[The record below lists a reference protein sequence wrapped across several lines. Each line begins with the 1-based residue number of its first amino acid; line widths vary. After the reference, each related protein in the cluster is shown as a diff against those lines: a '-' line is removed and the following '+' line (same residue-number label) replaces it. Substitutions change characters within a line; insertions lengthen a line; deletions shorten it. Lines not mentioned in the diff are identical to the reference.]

1 MKNCKKIGILFFLGI
16 MVWANIAFFVQAAS
30 ISYEPTSQFYIND
43 FANVL
48 DSSTENDVFNI
59 ARNIEE
65 KTTAQLVVVTVPSLD
80 GDSIEGYAN
89 TLFNQWKIGSSDK
102 DNGVLLLVSSGD
114 RKVRIE
120 VGYGLEGA
128 INDAKA
134 GRILDDTAV
143 PALKEND
150 YNQAIKDTVVQLE
163 GIIYKEYNVEGG
175 FDNYVEGPM
184 EKVPQVIITFII
196 LGVFILLM
204 VLSRGRGIFFFGPF
218 GGGFGGGR
226 FRRQRPEA
234 DSMAAVVLLAEAEHR
249 VGFR

>member
-134 GRILDDTAV
+134 GRILDDTAI

-204 VLSRGRGIFFFGPF
+204 VLSRGRGFFFFGPF

-226 FRRQRPEA
+226 FRRRRPEA
-234 DSMAAVVLLAEAEHR
+234 DSMAAVVLLVEVEHR
-249 VGFR
+249 ADFR